1 MAQSVNYKSNARP
14 CTQGTLGY
22 CTARGATHSNVHG
35 ALVHEAEA
43 GGGVA
48 GSDEDGG
55 EDERRQDESQA
66 PEGAVLGTVVAV
78 VVTMPPHHLMRLRVW
93 LGLRLWV
100 RARVRLGG
108 GGGCVRW
115 RGWGATSPARALARA
130 RTLVGYVSHLERLQ
144 HCNLG
149 RVERWREPRRWGH
162 PRRRRWLG
170 WTAAFTAALAAAA
183 AGAELEPCGLAGGKA
198 AEAA

>member
-1 MAQSVNYKSNARP
+1 MCVGVLERDAHATAP
-14 CTQGTLGY
+14 HTGTLMWHKAFPTINRKRTPLHPGHPWVL

-48 GSDEDGG
+48 GSDEDGC

-100 RARVRLGG
+100 RARVRLGVGMG
-108 GGGCVRW
+108 GVRG

-130 RTLVGYVSHLERLQ
+130 RAHSCTRGLCVSPRAPPALQ
-144 HCNLG
+144 PG
-149 RVERWREPRRWGH
+149 TG
-162 PRRRRWLG
+162 
-170 WTAAFTAALAAAA
+170 
-183 AGAELEPCGLAGGKA
+183 
-198 AEAA
+198 